1 MIMKSVKLISS
12 AIAILIG
19 FVTTAQ
25 KKEIRGVGNDTIKWA
40 VPIDSSVQKK
50 ISGTQITPQNKNY
63 AAEKSVIIREPLSL
77 ASKTEP
83 LFILDGNIIT
93 VSQFSK
99 INPNDIESI
108 KIIKADE
115 IDFIRHGRGLDGIVL
130 ITLKKQTNSY

>member
-1 MIMKSVKLISS
+1 MKSVKLISS

-25 KKEIRGVGNDTIKWA
+25 KKEIRGIASDTIKWA
-40 VPIDSSVQKK
+40 VPIDSSVQEK

-63 AAEKSVIIREPLSL
+63 DAEKSAIIREPVSL
-77 ASKTEP
+77 TSKTEP
-83 LFILDGNIIT
+83 LFILDGNIINAN
-93 VSQFSK
+93 QFSK

-115 IDFIRHGRGLDGIVL
+115 IDFGRGIDGIVL

>member
-1 MIMKSVKLISS
+1 MKSVKLISS
-12 AIAILIG
+12 AIAMLIG
-19 FVTTAQ
+19 FVTIAQ
-25 KKEIRGVGNDTIKWA
+25 KKEIRGIASDTIKWA
-40 VPIDSSVQKK
+40 VPIDSSVQEK

-63 AAEKSVIIREPLSL
+63 AAEKSVIIHEPLSL

-115 IDFIRHGRGLDGIVL
+115 IDFIRQGRGLNGIVL